1 MPRFMDAHTI
11 DGGVSADDP
20 AKAHLA
26 RWTRRSALAASIA
39 AAVWLVAPAPAAAAM
54 PDPPEPVPTPRTVRT
69 VPVEVPV
76 EVPVDVG
83 TAAEA
88 VRIGVA
94 ALLGAALT
102 ATVARP
108 RRRRPEVRGPTSAGV
123 SGAGHDGRRPE
134 VLAHNWPDVARW

>member
-1 MPRFMDAHTI
+1 MTRP
-11 DGGVSADDP
+11 
-20 AKAHLA
+20 
-26 RWTRRSALAASIA
+26 TRRYGLTASIA
-39 AAVWLVAPAPAAAAM
+39 AAVWLAAPVPAAAAR
-54 PDPPEPVPTPRTVRT
+54 PDPPEPPSTSGTVRT
-69 VPVEVPV
+69 VTVEVPV

-108 RRRRPEVRGPTSAGV
+108 RRRRPEVGGSTNAGD
-123 SGAGHDGRRPE
+123 SGAGHDGRPPE
-134 VLAHNWPDVARW
+134 LMAHDWP